1 MLVRIPF
8 GVPLWQILTSLTLLI
23 LTFLLI
29 TWVAARIY
37 RVGILIYGKKASLK
51 EIIKWFNYKN

>member
-1 MLVRIPF
+1 M
-8 GVPLWQILTSLTLLI
+8 TSLALLI

-37 RVGILIYGKKASLK
+37 RVGILIYGKKASFK